1 MEVAMDVIIPAK
13 AVSNRVPGKNWREF
27 HDGLCLVDITIQKVL
42 ASGVPGGSIHVSS
55 EDHAMARYVCERWG
69 VHFLPR
75 PPAMSDNAFPLTDWI
90 RGITAQVPGDGD
102 IAWAQVCDPLF
113 DEYGE
118 IFECWREGEYPHNDS
133 LVVCRPWKGYLMTE
147 NQQPV
152 GWSFGE
158 HHTPSQKLPQFYT
171 MPFTLSILTR
181 EAIRRTGYHVGT
193 KPYWWVAEGP
203 HVDIDTEFDFAVAQ
217 AMFARTQRPESP

>member
-1 MEVAMDVIIPAK
+1 MDVVIPAK
-13 AVSNRVPGKNWREF
+13 GESTRCPDKNWREF
-27 HDGLCLVDITIQKVL
+27 HDGMSLVDLTISKILDAGIAPERVHL
-42 ASGVPGGSIHVSS
+42 SS
-55 EDHAMARYVCERWG
+55 DSPAKARPVCERWG
-69 VHFLPR
+69 VNFLLRQPG
-75 PPAMSDNAFPLTDWI
+75 MTDNAFPLTDWI
-90 RGITAQVPGDGD
+90 RGITAQIPGDGD

-118 IFECWREGEYPHNDS
+118 VFECWQDGEYPHADS

-181 EAIRRTGYHVGT
+181 EEIRRTGYHVGAR
-193 KPYWWVAEGP
+193 PYWWIAEGP
-203 HVDIDTEFDFAVAQ
+203 HIDIDTEFDFRVAQ
-217 AMFARTQRPESP
+217 AMQSLQV

>member
-1 MEVAMDVIIPAK
+1 MEVAVDVVIPAK
-13 AVSNRVPGKNWREF
+13 ATSTRVPNKNWREF
-27 HDGLCLVDITIQKVL
+27 HDGQSLVEIKIRQVL
-42 ASGVPGGSIHVSS
+42 NAGFPADRVHVSC
-55 EDHAMARYVCERWG
+55 EDMDVAMPVCERTG
-69 VHFLPR
+69 VRFLKR
-75 PPAMSDNAFPLTDWI
+75 PEGLCDNAVPLTDWI
-90 RGITAQVPGDGD
+90 RTITAQVPGDGD
-102 IAWAQVCDPLF
+102 IAWVQVCDPLF

-217 AMFARTQRPESP
+217 TMFTRLLPEPT